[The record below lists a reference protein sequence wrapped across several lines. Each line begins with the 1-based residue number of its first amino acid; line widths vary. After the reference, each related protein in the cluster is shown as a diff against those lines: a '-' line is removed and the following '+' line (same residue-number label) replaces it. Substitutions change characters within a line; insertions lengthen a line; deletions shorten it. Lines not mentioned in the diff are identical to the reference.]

1 MSHDADVI
9 FHTKVTML
17 LLVMHILYMILTS
30 CCTALSSSVTLMA
43 HVITTSYVTLTSHE
57 CYTST
62 LTSSHHDTRVSHVTL
77 MTHATL
83 VTWHANVTIWHHVKL
98 CQIVMWTSHVTLIS
112 WHVTMSHMSQITY
125 MSHAKLTWRQCCQT
139 SHKSHI
145 QNVFVMSQFTR
156 STYRTRTT
164 WT

>member
-1 MSHDADVI
+1 MSATHQ
-9 FHTKVTML
+9 HL
-17 LLVMHILYMILTS
+17 HHHIM
-30 CCTALSSSVTLMA
+30 
-43 HVITTSYVTLTSHE
+43 
-57 CYTST
+57 
-62 LTSSHHDTRVSHVTL
+62 TRGCHMSVTL

-83 VTWHANVTIWHHVKL
+83 MSHDMLISQCCHVTIWHHVKL

-112 WHVTMSHMSQITY
+112 WHVTVSHMSQITY
-125 MSHAKLTWRQCCQT
+125 TSHAKLTWRQCCQT